1 VRNLHEVYR
10 TVLKLNIE
18 STFKPNKMKPSKV
31 EFLFP
36 FMFFLLVMSMN
47 GLVAQILITAGPD
60 VTPAMMVEEIVAD
73 GVTWDN
79 ASFQGADISRGI
91 FTNGQTTSLGLSSGV
106 FLTTG
111 SGLMIP
117 GPNDNG
123 SAGVNNGTPGHPLL
137 TAMTAASTHD
147 AAVLSFDIWFH
158 TDTLQIRYI
167 FGSEEYNEW
176 VGASNTDVFGCFVS
190 GPNPSGGNYTNKNIA
205 VIPGTANLTVNIN
218 NLNNG
223 YAPAGVVPTGPCTN
237 CQYYSD
243 NTGGLTLQ
251 YDGTTVVMTASI
263 PIVKCETY
271 HIKIGI
277 ADVGNGNIDSGVFI
291 ETNSLGFYPQI
302 TSEIALDP
310 AGLTENLVEGF
321 VGAEVTLKLP
331 HAGYSPNMIFFDIQG
346 TAVNGVDYE
355 WIDSWFTFEEGYD
368 MATVKIVPL
377 SDGIIEGD
385 ETVVLVVLNTLGC
398 QIIYDTITLII
409 SDYTEMTTVTSPEP
423 VICFGQDAE
432 IWVTS
437 NNGHPPYT
445 FIWEPGSY
453 TTDTILVSP
462 EETTSYKVI
471 CTDLL
476 MQTVTDSILVSVL
489 PGHLNEMVEFIFE
502 ATNNPLLPGDIAG
515 TITGDSIL
523 VILPSG
529 QDADN
534 LIATF
539 TISDCAEAYVADEV
553 QLSGVTEND
562 FTLPVIYNVMA
573 ANGDSKEWVVR
584 VDFSAGQYELLS
596 GNITLFPNPITD
608 KVQIMGAAGY
618 EVSLYSGFGV
628 ILLHETIPENK
639 TSLDVRNIEP
649 GIYYLKFIH
658 GDHRFVRKV
667 VVCR

>member
-1 VRNLHEVYR
+1 MKHSI
-10 TVLKLNIE
+10 LK
-18 STFKPNKMKPSKV
+18 
-31 EFLFP
+31 FLFA
-36 FMFFLLVMSMN
+36 FVIFLLAMSMN

-91 FTNGQTTSLGLSSGV
+91 FTNGQTTSLGLSSGI

-111 SGLMIP
+111 SGLIIP

-137 TAMTAASTHD
+137 TAMTAALTHD

-158 TDTLQIRYI
+158 TDTLQIRYV

-176 VGASNTDVFGCFVS
+176 VGASLTDVFGCFVS

-205 VIPGTANLTVNIN
+205 VIPGTANLPVNIN

-223 YAPAGVVPTGPCTN
+223 YAPVGVVPTGPCTN

-251 YDGTTVVMTASI
+251 YDGLTVVMTASI

-277 ADVGNGNIDSGVFI
+277 SDVGNGNIDSGVFI
-291 ETNSLGFYPQI
+291 ETNSLGFYPKI

-310 AGLTENLVEGF
+310 PGLTENLVEGF
-321 VGAEVTLKLP
+321 VGAEVILKLP
-331 HAGYSPNMIFFDIQG
+331 HAGYSPNMVFFDIQG

-368 MATVKIVPL
+368 TASVRIVPL
-377 SDGIIEGD
+377 SDGIVEGD
-385 ETVVLVVLNTLGC
+385 ETVILVIQNTLGC
-398 QIIYDTITLII
+398 IIKYDTITFII
-409 SDYTEMTTVTSPEP
+409 SDYIEMTTVTSPEP
-423 VICFGQDAE
+423 VICPGQDAD
-432 IWVTS
+432 IWVSPS
-437 NNGHPPYT
+437 NGYPPYAYL
-445 FIWEPGSY
+445 WEPGFY
-453 TTDTILVSP
+453 TTNSISVSP
-462 EETTSYKVI
+462 EETTYFKVT

-476 MQTVTDSILVSVL
+476 MQTVTDSIQVSVL
-489 PGHLNEMVEFIFE
+489 PGHLNEMVEFIFK
-502 ATNNPLLPGDIAG
+502 AANNPFLPGDIAG

-529 QDADN
+529 QDVDN

-539 TISDCAEAYVADEV
+539 TISDCAEAYVEDEV
-553 QLSGVTEND
+553 QMSGVTEND
-562 FTLPVIYNVMA
+562 FTLPVIYKVMA

-584 VDFSAGQYELLS
+584 VDFSAGQKEFLS
-596 GNITLFPNPITD
+596 GNITLFPNPANDRI
-608 KVQIMGAAGY
+608 QIKGAAGCK
-618 EVSLYSGFGV
+618 VSLFNTFGV
-628 ILLHETIPENK
+628 ELLKETITDTNIL
-639 TSLDVRNIEP
+639 LDVRHLEP
-649 GIYYLKFIH
+649 GIYYLKFSF